1 MKYLLIETDKK
12 NHIPYSINSNRA
24 VDIRYANR
32 QDAHKIPDCCIVSMK
47 TPMEVFFPDILTE
60 PFLMVSDTV
69 ADVMEMYAPDTS
81 FKTIYL
87 LEKETRMYQ
96 TYFMP
101 FLEEVDCLSERTR
114 RSRGGTELLEI
125 VLRGEAVRRKPVFR
139 IAGFTHVYL
148 VCDMEFIESALR
160 RDIRGIRLKEI
171 EVENE

>member
-1 MKYLLIETDKK
+1 MKYFLIETNKR

-24 VDIRYANR
+24 VDVRYANR
-32 QDAHKIPDCCIVSMK
+32 QDSHKIPDCCIVSMK

-101 FLEEVDCLSERTR
+101 FLEEADCLSEKTK

-125 VLRGEAVRRKPVFR
+125 VLREEVVRRKPVFR
-139 IAGFTHVYL
+139 VAGFTHVYL
-148 VCDMEFIESALR
+148 ICNLEFIESALR
-160 RDIRGIRLKEI
+160 RNIRGIRLKEI
-171 EVENE
+171 EVEAE